1 MKRLLPIYLLIAVW
15 FISFT
20 QGTAQVSGVYT
31 ELIGQYHTGLF
42 DEGAA
47 EIVAFDAANQ
57 QLFFTN
63 ANDNSVV
70 VLDITNPELP
80 VLVTT
85 IDMSSYGGGINSVAV
100 HEGIVAVAVQADPKT
115 DPGKVVFFNTVDA
128 TYIADVTVGALP
140 DMVTFTP
147 DGNYAITA
155 NEGEPNDDYT
165 IDPDGSV
172 SFIDI
177 SSGVASATVTTTDF
191 SVLPGNIENYKAAG
205 MRFFGPGATPAQD
218 IEPEYVAVSPNSE
231 TAYVSLQENNAIAV
245 FDVATANLTK
255 IYPLG
260 FKNHALAGNELDA
273 SNKDDMINITNW
285 PVKGLY
291 LPDAIKAVDIDG
303 KTYIISANEG
313 DSRDYDGFSE
323 EARIKDFRLN
333 PDIFTDADLQEDE
346 HLGRLK
352 TTTTMGMNTEELYF
366 LMEADSAQ
374 EVSGGDNR
382 GAGEGEFMYDVN
394 TQTLTFEMTFE
405 GLDFTTFNGGTF
417 LTLDDATDDVTAMH
431 FHNAASG
438 VNGGV
443 VFDILGDADT
453 QVSTDTLGITTISG
467 SWNVTSDGLISEMQA
482 ALFEQEISLY
492 VNVHTTDQ
500 PAGAIRGQWFADPM
514 FDELYSY
521 GARSFTIWDAATG
534 AQIYDSGSEFERL
547 TAEFNPLNFNSTNS
561 ENDSF
566 DNRSDDKGPEPE
578 GLTIHTLN
586 GRTYAFITLERVG
599 GVMMYDITD
608 PANAEFVHYSND
620 RNFDVA
626 FDEGDNNTPEILESV
641 VSSAPE
647 DILIVDQGANY
658 TGRPLMISSNEVT
671 GSITLNKLIPP
682 TNADRLF
689 ISEYAEG
696 GSNNKYLEIY
706 NPTDAA
712 ISLEGYAIASV
723 GNAPSVPGES
733 EFFAA
738 LDASKTIEAKGT
750 YVWMNPGSV
759 DSLKEKADEFGNA
772 YFNGN
777 DAYALVYGSE
787 ESFEILDMLGSFL
800 ADDYWDVAG
809 VNEGLKDHTLIRKPG
824 INRGNPAPLA
834 SFGTDADNSEWIVQ
848 DKDYYADLG
857 LHTFDNVFSLALLHN
872 NDGESQLVN
881 LGGDLEDFGGV
892 ARFATKLQQTRAM
905 HELAGRGVL
914 FLSSGDN
921 FLAGPEYTVGVNNGV
936 FYDAVAV
943 DYLGYDAL
951 AFGNHDFDFGPDLAA
966 EFADQISSTF
976 ITANLDFTENNA
988 LNSLVESGKITSS
1001 SVFDVNGQQV
1011 GVIGAI
1017 TPNLPF
1023 ISSPG
1028 KVKVLQN
1035 VAELVQAEIDAL
1047 EADGIN
1053 KIILISHLQGVDE
1066 DFAIAAQLS
1075 GLDVMIAGGGD
1086 ELLSNEGNLL
1096 IPGDESKLYGEY
1108 PQIVTDADN
1117 NEVPIVTTLGNYSY
1131 LGNLVVDFN
1140 EAGELIS
1147 IHDSSNPI
1155 RIASR
1160 AYTDGVAADPYLTTE
1175 VVEPVSQ
1182 GLAGLAENIIATSE
1196 VVLDAEADDLRSKET
1211 NQGNMIADAFLW
1223 QAGELAESFGAA
1235 VPEVALSNGGGIR
1248 NNDIPAGDITELDT
1262 FDMLPFLNFVSVV
1275 EGLSPDRFKVMMENA
1290 VSRIVLDENGEP
1302 QRQGGGTGRFAQIA
1316 GFSIEY
1322 DATATPLAF
1331 GDNGEVATAGERIIT
1346 IRLDDGTYIVRNGMV
1361 VPDAPVVNLATADFT
1376 AKGGD
1381 QYPTADLPLTL
1392 LGVTYQQ
1399 ALYNYIT
1406 ATNAEGGLEGLISS
1420 EQYPEGGEGRIR
1432 VLNFSSIADARI
1444 AEPGTELTIEGQVIR
1459 PSGRISR
1466 IVDATGGISIYAPSG
1481 EYRDSLESGFIREGD
1496 LVRITAEAAFF
1507 RGLNQMSNVAAFEV
1521 LARDLPLVKPSM
1533 VTLEEIASNGE
1544 LYESSLIA
1552 VKGVEVVTEDTV
1564 FESSTTY
1571 SLAGESGVSLRI
1583 QSSSS
1588 GESADVIGMPIPEG
1602 PFTFVGTLGQFD
1614 SSDPYDSGY
1623 QLLPVLQSDVRSS
1636 YILSLLHNNDGES
1649 QLVNLGGDLSDFGG
1663 VARFKT
1669 LVDQVRDREHEMG
1682 RDVLMLSSGD
1692 NFLAGPEFT
1701 VGVNDTTSYDA
1712 IALNAIGYDA
1722 IALGNHDFDFGP
1734 DFTAFFADQI
1744 ESIFLSANLD
1754 FSANESLNELV
1765 NEGKIASSAIFEME
1779 LERIGVIGAITP
1791 NLNAISSPG
1800 DVVIDINVKDAIQ
1813 AEIDALE
1820 AEGIDKIVLISHLQG
1835 IKDDSLMAS
1844 QLSGLDVMIAGGGD
1858 ELLANEG
1865 DALIPGDESDVY
1877 SGYPIFAEN
1886 SDGEQ
1891 IPIVTT
1897 RGNYSYLG
1905 KLSVEFDAD
1914 GKVINILDE
1923 SGPIRVAG
1931 TTSPDGVLEDPML
1944 KELVVEPVV
1953 EGLSGLASNVIAQS
1967 DVALDARRS
1976 QIRAKETN
1984 QGNLIADAFLWS
1996 ANSLAAEFGV
2006 DQAHVALANGGGIR
2020 NDNVLSAGPITE
2032 LNTFEM
2038 LPFLNFI
2045 SIVEGVTPERFK
2057 EIMENS
2063 VSRISLE
2070 GGETIASGSGTGRYA
2085 QFAGFSMEFNPSLDA
2100 LQYSLEDG
2108 SISQEGKRVLSITLD
2123 DGTKIIEQGVVA
2135 EGAPTINLATA
2146 DFTARGGDEYPLGDL
2161 PLTLLGVTYQQALF
2175 SYLVTPT
2182 EFGGLGGNVPASQ
2195 YPAGGEGRI
2204 SLTDALPIA
2213 NENEGI
2219 AGIPNTYALEQNY
2232 PNPFNPTTQIN
2243 FSLPEAAQVQ
2253 LNVYNMLGQKVAT
2266 VMQQRLDAGYH
2277 TVQFDAANLASGM
2290 YIYRLQAGSYI
2301 STKKM
2306 MLIK

>member
-1 MKRLLPIYLLIAVW
+1 M
-15 FISFT
+15 
-20 QGTAQVSGVYT
+20 
-31 ELIGQYHTGLF
+31 
-42 DEGAA
+42 
-47 EIVAFDAANQ
+47 
-57 QLFFTN
+57 
-63 ANDNSVV
+63 
-70 VLDITNPELP
+70 
-80 VLVTT
+80 
-85 IDMSSYGGGINSVAV
+85 
-100 HEGIVAVAVQADPKT
+100 
-115 DPGKVVFFNTVDA
+115 
-128 TYIADVTVGALP
+128 
-140 DMVTFTP
+140 
-147 DGNYAITA
+147 
-155 NEGEPNDDYT
+155 
-165 IDPDGSV
+165 
-172 SFIDI
+172 
-177 SSGVASATVTTTDF
+177 
-191 SVLPGNIENYKAAG
+191 
-205 MRFFGPGATPAQD
+205 
-218 IEPEYVAVSPNSE
+218 
-231 TAYVSLQENNAIAV
+231 
-245 FDVATANLTK
+245 
-255 IYPLG
+255 
-260 FKNHALAGNELDA
+260 
-273 SNKDDMINITNW
+273 
-285 PVKGLY
+285 
-291 LPDAIKAVDIDG
+291 
-303 KTYIISANEG
+303 
-313 DSRDYDGFSE
+313 
-323 EARIKDFRLN
+323 
-333 PDIFTDADLQEDE
+333 
-346 HLGRLK
+346 
-352 TTTTMGMNTEELYF
+352 
-366 LMEADSAQ
+366 
-374 EVSGGDNR
+374 
-382 GAGEGEFMYDVN
+382 
-394 TQTLTFEMTFE
+394 
-405 GLDFTTFNGGTF
+405 
-417 LTLDDATDDVTAMH
+417 
-431 FHNAASG
+431 
-438 VNGGV
+438 
-443 VFDILGDADT
+443 
-453 QVSTDTLGITTISG
+453 
-467 SWNVTSDGLISEMQA
+467 
-482 ALFEQEISLY
+482 
-492 VNVHTTDQ
+492 
-500 PAGAIRGQWFADPM
+500 
-514 FDELYSY
+514 
-521 GARSFTIWDAATG
+521 
-534 AQIYDSGSEFERL
+534 
-547 TAEFNPLNFNSTNS
+547 
-561 ENDSF
+561 
-566 DNRSDDKGPEPE
+566 
-578 GLTIHTLN
+578 
-586 GRTYAFITLERVG
+586 
-599 GVMMYDITD
+599 
-608 PANAEFVHYSND
+608 
-620 RNFDVA
+620 
-626 FDEGDNNTPEILESV
+626 
-641 VSSAPE
+641 
-647 DILIVDQGANY
+647 
-658 TGRPLMISSNEVT
+658 
-671 GSITLNKLIPP
+671 
-682 TNADRLF
+682 
-689 ISEYAEG
+689 
-696 GSNNKYLEIY
+696 
-706 NPTDAA
+706 
-712 ISLEGYAIASV
+712 
-723 GNAPSVPGES
+723 
-733 EFFAA
+733 
-738 LDASKTIEAKGT
+738 
-750 YVWMNPGSV
+750 
-759 DSLKEKADEFGNA
+759 
-772 YFNGN
+772 
-777 DAYALVYGSE
+777 
-787 ESFEILDMLGSFL
+787 
-800 ADDYWDVAG
+800 
-809 VNEGLKDHTLIRKPG
+809 
-824 INRGNPAPLA
+824 
-834 SFGTDADNSEWIVQ
+834 
-848 DKDYYADLG
+848 
-857 LHTFDNVFSLALLHN
+857 
-872 NDGESQLVN
+872 
-881 LGGDLEDFGGV
+881 
-892 ARFATKLQQTRAM
+892 
-905 HELAGRGVL
+905 
-914 FLSSGDN
+914 
-921 FLAGPEYTVGVNNGV
+921 
-936 FYDAVAV
+936 
-943 DYLGYDAL
+943 
-951 AFGNHDFDFGPDLAA
+951 
-966 EFADQISSTF
+966 
-976 ITANLDFTENNA
+976 
-988 LNSLVESGKITSS
+988 
-1001 SVFDVNGQQV
+1001 
-1011 GVIGAI
+1011 
-1017 TPNLPF
+1017 
-1023 ISSPG
+1023 
-1028 KVKVLQN
+1028 
-1035 VAELVQAEIDAL
+1035 
-1047 EADGIN
+1047 
-1053 KIILISHLQGVDE
+1053 
-1066 DFAIAAQLS
+1066 
-1075 GLDVMIAGGGD
+1075 
-1086 ELLSNEGNLL
+1086 
-1096 IPGDESKLYGEY
+1096 
-1108 PQIVTDADN
+1108 
-1117 NEVPIVTTLGNYSY
+1117 
-1131 LGNLVVDFN
+1131 
-1140 EAGELIS
+1140 
-1147 IHDSSNPI
+1147 
-1155 RIASR
+1155 
-1160 AYTDGVAADPYLTTE
+1160 
-1175 VVEPVSQ
+1175 
-1182 GLAGLAENIIATSE
+1182 
-1196 VVLDAEADDLRSKET
+1196 
-1211 NQGNMIADAFLW
+1211 
-1223 QAGELAESFGAA
+1223 
-1235 VPEVALSNGGGIR
+1235 
-1248 NNDIPAGDITELDT
+1248 
-1262 FDMLPFLNFVSVV
+1262 
-1275 EGLSPDRFKVMMENA
+1275 
-1290 VSRIVLDENGEP
+1290 
-1302 QRQGGGTGRFAQIA
+1302 
-1316 GFSIEY
+1316 
-1322 DATATPLAF
+1322 
-1331 GDNGEVATAGERIIT
+1331 
-1346 IRLDDGTYIVRNGMV
+1346 
-1361 VPDAPVVNLATADFT
+1361 
-1376 AKGGD
+1376 
-1381 QYPTADLPLTL
+1381 
-1392 LGVTYQQ
+1392 
-1399 ALYNYIT
+1399 
-1406 ATNAEGGLEGLISS
+1406 
-1420 EQYPEGGEGRIR
+1420 
-1432 VLNFSSIADARI
+1432 
-1444 AEPGTELTIEGQVIR
+1444 
-1459 PSGRISR
+1459 
-1466 IVDATGGISIYAPSG
+1466 DATGGISIYAPSG

-1614 SSDPYDSGY
+1614 SSVPYDSGY

-1976 QIRAKETN
+1976 QIRSKETN

-2045 SIVEGVTPERFK
+2045 SIVEGVTPKRFK

>member
-1 MKRLLPIYLLIAVW
+1 
-15 FISFT
+15 
-20 QGTAQVSGVYT
+20 
-31 ELIGQYHTGLF
+31 
-42 DEGAA
+42 
-47 EIVAFDAANQ
+47 
-57 QLFFTN
+57 
-63 ANDNSVV
+63 
-70 VLDITNPELP
+70 
-80 VLVTT
+80 
-85 IDMSSYGGGINSVAV
+85 
-100 HEGIVAVAVQADPKT
+100 
-115 DPGKVVFFNTVDA
+115 
-128 TYIADVTVGALP
+128 
-140 DMVTFTP
+140 
-147 DGNYAITA
+147 
-155 NEGEPNDDYT
+155 
-165 IDPDGSV
+165 
-172 SFIDI
+172 
-177 SSGVASATVTTTDF
+177 
-191 SVLPGNIENYKAAG
+191 
-205 MRFFGPGATPAQD
+205 
-218 IEPEYVAVSPNSE
+218 
-231 TAYVSLQENNAIAV
+231 
-245 FDVATANLTK
+245 
-255 IYPLG
+255 
-260 FKNHALAGNELDA
+260 
-273 SNKDDMINITNW
+273 
-285 PVKGLY
+285 
-291 LPDAIKAVDIDG
+291 
-303 KTYIISANEG
+303 
-313 DSRDYDGFSE
+313 
-323 EARIKDFRLN
+323 
-333 PDIFTDADLQEDE
+333 
-346 HLGRLK
+346 
-352 TTTTMGMNTEELYF
+352 
-366 LMEADSAQ
+366 
-374 EVSGGDNR
+374 
-382 GAGEGEFMYDVN
+382 
-394 TQTLTFEMTFE
+394 
-405 GLDFTTFNGGTF
+405 
-417 LTLDDATDDVTAMH
+417 
-431 FHNAASG
+431 
-438 VNGGV
+438 
-443 VFDILGDADT
+443 
-453 QVSTDTLGITTISG
+453 
-467 SWNVTSDGLISEMQA
+467 
-482 ALFEQEISLY
+482 
-492 VNVHTTDQ
+492 
-500 PAGAIRGQWFADPM
+500 
-514 FDELYSY
+514 
-521 GARSFTIWDAATG
+521 
-534 AQIYDSGSEFERL
+534 
-547 TAEFNPLNFNSTNS
+547 
-561 ENDSF
+561 
-566 DNRSDDKGPEPE
+566 
-578 GLTIHTLN
+578 
-586 GRTYAFITLERVG
+586 
-599 GVMMYDITD
+599 
-608 PANAEFVHYSND
+608 
-620 RNFDVA
+620 
-626 FDEGDNNTPEILESV
+626 
-641 VSSAPE
+641 
-647 DILIVDQGANY
+647 
-658 TGRPLMISSNEVT
+658 
-671 GSITLNKLIPP
+671 
-682 TNADRLF
+682 
-689 ISEYAEG
+689 
-696 GSNNKYLEIY
+696 
-706 NPTDAA
+706 
-712 ISLEGYAIASV
+712 
-723 GNAPSVPGES
+723 
-733 EFFAA
+733 
-738 LDASKTIEAKGT
+738 
-750 YVWMNPGSV
+750 
-759 DSLKEKADEFGNA
+759 
-772 YFNGN
+772 
-777 DAYALVYGSE
+777 
-787 ESFEILDMLGSFL
+787 
-800 ADDYWDVAG
+800 
-809 VNEGLKDHTLIRKPG
+809 
-824 INRGNPAPLA
+824 
-834 SFGTDADNSEWIVQ
+834 
-848 DKDYYADLG
+848 
-857 LHTFDNVFSLALLHN
+857 
-872 NDGESQLVN
+872 
-881 LGGDLEDFGGV
+881 
-892 ARFATKLQQTRAM
+892 
-905 HELAGRGVL
+905 
-914 FLSSGDN
+914 
-921 FLAGPEYTVGVNNGV
+921 
-936 FYDAVAV
+936 
-943 DYLGYDAL
+943 
-951 AFGNHDFDFGPDLAA
+951 
-966 EFADQISSTF
+966 
-976 ITANLDFTENNA
+976 
-988 LNSLVESGKITSS
+988 
-1001 SVFDVNGQQV
+1001 
-1011 GVIGAI
+1011 
-1017 TPNLPF
+1017 
-1023 ISSPG
+1023 
-1028 KVKVLQN
+1028 
-1035 VAELVQAEIDAL
+1035 
-1047 EADGIN
+1047 
-1053 KIILISHLQGVDE
+1053 
-1066 DFAIAAQLS
+1066 
-1075 GLDVMIAGGGD
+1075 
-1086 ELLSNEGNLL
+1086 
-1096 IPGDESKLYGEY
+1096 
-1108 PQIVTDADN
+1108 
-1117 NEVPIVTTLGNYSY
+1117 
-1131 LGNLVVDFN
+1131 
-1140 EAGELIS
+1140 
-1147 IHDSSNPI
+1147 
-1155 RIASR
+1155 
-1160 AYTDGVAADPYLTTE
+1160 
-1175 VVEPVSQ
+1175 
-1182 GLAGLAENIIATSE
+1182 
-1196 VVLDAEADDLRSKET
+1196 
-1211 NQGNMIADAFLW
+1211 
-1223 QAGELAESFGAA
+1223 
-1235 VPEVALSNGGGIR
+1235 
-1248 NNDIPAGDITELDT
+1248 
-1262 FDMLPFLNFVSVV
+1262 
-1275 EGLSPDRFKVMMENA
+1275 
-1290 VSRIVLDENGEP
+1290 
-1302 QRQGGGTGRFAQIA
+1302 
-1316 GFSIEY
+1316 
-1322 DATATPLAF
+1322 
-1331 GDNGEVATAGERIIT
+1331 
-1346 IRLDDGTYIVRNGMV
+1346 
-1361 VPDAPVVNLATADFT
+1361 
-1376 AKGGD
+1376 
-1381 QYPTADLPLTL
+1381 
-1392 LGVTYQQ
+1392 
-1399 ALYNYIT
+1399 
-1406 ATNAEGGLEGLISS
+1406 
-1420 EQYPEGGEGRIR
+1420 
-1432 VLNFSSIADARI
+1432 
-1444 AEPGTELTIEGQVIR
+1444 
-1459 PSGRISR
+1459 
-1466 IVDATGGISIYAPSG
+1466 
-1481 EYRDSLESGFIREGD
+1481 
-1496 LVRITAEAAFF
+1496 
-1507 RGLNQMSNVAAFEV
+1507 
-1521 LARDLPLVKPSM
+1521 
-1533 VTLEEIASNGE
+1533 
-1544 LYESSLIA
+1544 
-1552 VKGVEVVTEDTV
+1552 
-1564 FESSTTY
+1564 
-1571 SLAGESGVSLRI
+1571 LAGESGVSLRI

-1976 QIRAKETN
+1976 QIRSKETN